1 MPRTTGLELTLN
13 KYFLIFI
20 PLLSSFVSSCSVLD
34 GFNSNTELSSKDSPS
49 ETILARQ
56 NKNTN
61 YSNKSETPDSPNT
74 RASES
79 NSEKHKDVVLKRN
92 IFDRIT
98 NNFSLKNLRSKR
110 VKISIKRLT
119 RDPKYVERVFNRSAP
134 YLHHI
139 VEEISKRNMPME
151 LALLP
156 FVESAYRTS
165 ARSSAR
171 AVGLWQFIPAT
182 GRRFGLKQNWW
193 VDERRDVIKS
203 TKAALD
209 YLELLHE
216 MKDGDWFLALA
227 AYNWGE
233 ASVRKAI
240 KKNKARKKRTDYLY
254 LKMPRETRFYVPK
267 LLAVKEIVL
276 NPKKYNINLPYISD
290 KPYFEK
296 IPLNNSIDFQTL
308 SNMSGVEITTLK
320 EINAGS
326 LRPLVNTKYSKSIL
340 LPSDSIE
347 KYSTSLKKYNV
358 LKIPLL
364 AWAPYTFKK
373 GDTLKTVS
381 EKHNISTSELAAING
396 IRSTHK
402 FLRGTRLLVPSSSS
416 FNPNMT
422 AKLDSFTR
430 PKLIRPKSSY
440 WPNSHK
446 VRKGESL
453 STIAK
458 KYKTSVR
465 KIKNLN
471 NLNSNLIFAGQRLR
485 IFDVAQNTGVHRV
498 RKGDSL
504 YSIAMRYRTSVS
516 ELKRI
521 NRLASD
527 LIRVGSKI
535 VIR

>member
-1 MPRTTGLELTLN
+1 
-13 KYFLIFI
+13 
-20 PLLSSFVSSCSVLD
+20 
-34 GFNSNTELSSKDSPS
+34 
-49 ETILARQ
+49 
-56 NKNTN
+56 
-61 YSNKSETPDSPNT
+61 
-74 RASES
+74 
-79 NSEKHKDVVLKRN
+79 
-92 IFDRIT
+92 
-98 NNFSLKNLRSKR
+98 
-110 VKISIKRLT
+110 
-119 RDPKYVERVFNRSAP
+119 
-134 YLHHI
+134 
-139 VEEISKRNMPME
+139 
-151 LALLP
+151 
-156 FVESAYRTS
+156 
-165 ARSSAR
+165 
-171 AVGLWQFIPAT
+171 
-182 GRRFGLKQNWW
+182 
-193 VDERRDVIKS
+193 
-203 TKAALD
+203 
-209 YLELLHE
+209 
-216 MKDGDWFLALA
+216 
-227 AYNWGE
+227 
-233 ASVRKAI
+233 
-240 KKNKARKKRTDYLY
+240 
-254 LKMPRETRFYVPK
+254 MPRETRFYVPK

-296 IPLNNSIDFQTL
+296 IPLNNSIDFQIL

-340 LPSDSIE
+340 LPSNSIE
-347 KYSTSLKKYNV
+347 KYLTSLKKYNTS
-358 LKIPLL
+358 KIPLH

-396 IRSTHK
+396 IRSTYK
-402 FLRGTRLLVPSSSS
+402 FLKGTSLLVPSGSS

-430 PKLIRPKSSY
+430 PKLIRPKGSY

-471 NLNSNLIFAGQRLR
+471 NLTSNLIFAGQRLR
-485 IFDVAQNTGVHRV
+485 IFAVAKNTGVHRV

-516 ELKRI
+516 ELKRMG
-521 NRLASD
+521 AE
-527 LIRVGSKI
+527 I
-535 VIR
+535 VIKNKTAM